1 MSTCETLFL
10 ASKKSSSEGPTVA
23 ILWAEA
29 ELLKKDCFVFMVGLQ
44 LISKLPP
51 TRQQLSPETMLCVLS
66 VALSSSGVAFSI
78 WDQWEVHELSE
89 NLCQFCICV
98 FFQDRS
104 HSFYQILKAS
114 VTWKRLRTTALGQI
128 PPPEVFLSP
137 SWNFTSSGS
146 TSWILWKV
154 ALFVMGFS
162 MLNAV
167 PLKPKSLPPHL
178 SVRILIRDLNDIS

>member
-1 MSTCETLFL
+1 MWDPVL

-51 TRQQLSPETMLCVLS
+51 TRRQLSSKTMLCVLS
-66 VALSSSGVAFSI
+66 VTLSSSRMAFSI

-89 NLCQFCICV
+89 NLCQFCICA
-98 FFQDRS
+98 FFQDTS
-104 HSFYQILKAS
+104 HNFYQILKAS

-128 PPPEVFLSP
+128 LPSEVFLSP
-137 SWNFTSSGS
+137 SWNLTSGS
-146 TSWILWKV
+146 TSRGVWRV
-154 ALFVMGFS
+154 ALFVTGWS
-162 MLNAV
+162 MLSAV
-167 PLKPKSLPPHL
+167 PLKPKSPPPAL